1 MLKNTDDAWGIVAKA
16 FHWVFAVIILA
27 QLVLGK
33 VAEEAQV
40 SPQKLDLFVW
50 HKSIG
55 VTILLLLTLRI
66 VWRLVNAPPK
76 AVAGVARWEHWAAR
90 VGHILLYTLM
100 IAVPLSGWWVSDT
113 SRIPF
118 EAFWLVPV
126 PDFLEANRDASQV
139 AEVVH
144 GILTKALLVLIVV
157 HIVAALRHHFILGND
172 TLRRMS
178 PFRR

>member
-1 MLKNTDDAWGIVAKA
+1 
-16 FHWVFAVIILA
+16 
-27 QLVLGK
+27 
-33 VAEEAQV
+33 
-40 SPQKLDLFVW
+40 
-50 HKSIG
+50 
-55 VTILLLLTLRI
+55 
-66 VWRLVNAPPK
+66 
-76 AVAGVARWEHWAAR
+76 
-90 VGHILLYTLM
+90 M